1 MILKVLDWNYFTR
14 IVLFSHLRVGALLY
28 CERDSK
34 EVNNNPCDTLINRSQ
49 CWLIDIPEVC
59 SRVCVPG
66 FPPLQVLFVLLILSS
81 SFIFFSCQVLFSSLW
96 CLWSIFFSL
105 SLSCLIFL
113 FILSTLFIFNSS
125 FSIILVALPGATRP
139 RGLGTWDPMQCSK
152 LVSNHTSLQPVFIYI
167 YRSFMCFL
175 LLSLSLCVK
184 GMWRVG
190 F

>member
-1 MILKVLDWNYFTR
+1 MTD
-14 IVLFSHLRVGALLY
+14 GMALLAMASAIRRAEEEKFMITISTMLSY
-28 CERDSK
+28 GVDEIEGTSSRAERKMRERD
-34 EVNNNPCDTLINRSQ
+34 
-49 CWLIDIPEVC
+49 
-59 SRVCVPG
+59 RV
-66 FPPLQVLFVLLILSS
+66 
-81 SFIFFSCQVLFSSLW
+81 FSCQVLFSSLW

-139 RGLGTWDPMQCSK
+139 HGLGTWNPMQCSK